1 MPGMSGTRVP
11 ASSDARRIRRAP
23 ALDGLRGWAA
33 LVVLLHHSL
42 LTVPAVASTYLSNTS
57 EGPWVQMAT
66 STPLHLVW
74 AGPEA
79 VIVFFVL
86 SEVVRVLAHQRRPAL
101 AAELL
106 PAASGTPLRADL
118 DRLRLGACS
127 TFAAPCATVERRRMG
142 RVKAH

>member
-1 MPGMSGTRVP
+1 
-11 ASSDARRIRRAP
+11 
-23 ALDGLRGWAA
+23 
-33 LVVLLHHSL
+33 
-42 LTVPAVASTYLSNTS
+42 
-57 EGPWVQMAT
+57 MAT

-86 SEVVRVLAHQRRPAL
+86 SGVVLVLAQLNATRPRCR
-101 AAELL
+101 LL